1 MASIK
6 QQGGAGMARL
16 REAVIVDFVRT
27 PFGRASK
34 KKPGFFADVR
44 SDDLGIIAV
53 QALMKRTRVD
63 PASIDDIIIGTPTQ
77 IGEQANIARNIALS
91 AGFPFEVP
99 GIGVERACCSSMA
112 GAHIA
117 VMAIQSGQADII
129 IAGGLESLSHF
140 SNPVITP
147 DADLFELAKEYSARW
162 QPNPKIFD
170 RIDPSEVMGLGLGAE
185 YVADLFNISK
195 EELDQWALRSNL
207 RAAEAQGLGKF
218 KHQIIPVQIKLP
230 DGTSTLFDYD
240 QCVRADST
248 IEKIRNLPPIYKPDG
263 KINAASSSKE
273 TDGAAAAMFMSKEKA
288 RELGLKPMVTVR
300 SLAWAGCNPKTA
312 PYCACLVSKRALEK
326 VGLSAGDIDLWETNE
341 AFAVVPLVLI
351 KELGIDSERVNVNG
365 GACCI
370 GHPVGASGI
379 WLLGAM
385 AHEMNRRNSRYGLAS
400 IPGGL
405 GQGTAILVE
414 RGRYGKGRAAFLEEL
429 EKVVV

>member
-1 MASIK
+1 MAE
-6 QQGGAGMARL
+6 L
-16 REAVIVDFVRT
+16 REVVMVDFVRT

-34 KKPGFFADVR
+34 KKPGFFADIR

-53 QALMKRTRVD
+53 QALMKRTRVA

-99 GIGVERACCSSMA
+99 GLSVERACCSSMA
-112 GAHIA
+112 GVHIA
-117 VMAIQSGQADII
+117 VMAIQSGTADII
-129 IAGGLESLSHF
+129 ISGGLESLSHF

-147 DADLFELAKEYSARW
+147 DADLFELAKEYTVRW

-170 RIDPSEVMGLGLGAE
+170 RIDPTSVMGLGLSAE
-185 YVADLFNISK
+185 YAADKFGISK

-207 RAAEAQGLGKF
+207 RAAAAQRDGKF
-218 KHQIIPVQIKLP
+218 KHEMIPVEVRLP
-230 DGTSTLFDYD
+230 DGKTKVVDFD

-248 IEKIRNLPPIYKPDG
+248 IEKIRALPPIYKPDG

-288 RELGLKPMVTVR
+288 RELDLKPMVTVR
-300 SLAWAGCNPKTA
+300 SVAWAGIDPKIA
-312 PYCACLVSKRALEK
+312 PYGVCVVSKKVLERT
-326 VGLSAGDIDLWETNE
+326 GLSAADVDLWETNE
-341 AFAVVPLVLI
+341 AFAAVPLLLI
-351 KELGIDSERVNVNG
+351 KEMGIDPDKVNVNG

-370 GHPVGASGI
+370 GHPVGASGV

-385 AHEMNRRNSRYGLAS
+385 SHEMNRRNSRYGLAS

-405 GQGTAILVE
+405 GQATAILVE
-414 RGRYGKGRAAFLEEL
+414 REKYWKGRVAFLEEL
-429 EKVVV
+429 EVANAAA